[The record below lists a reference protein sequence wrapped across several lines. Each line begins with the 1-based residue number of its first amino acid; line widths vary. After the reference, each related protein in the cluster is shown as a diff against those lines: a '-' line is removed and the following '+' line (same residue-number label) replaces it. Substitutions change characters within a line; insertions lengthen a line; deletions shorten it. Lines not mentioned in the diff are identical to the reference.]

1 MKQTRDDEAFAVLF
15 GSELLRH
22 YKQATSGAAGAAPT
36 TDEQFAATLD
46 VSRAALKKYL
56 KGETTP
62 AIRVVVLAYIRYG
75 ISVEYA
81 GTTLF
86 GKRARPGKKIDSRQ
100 TQFVLPFSVEA
111 MGASSIQTR
120 IEPKGENRFELKVD
134 FRKAG

>member
-1 MKQTRDDEAFAVLF
+1 MKQTRDDEAFANLF
-15 GSELLRH
+15 GRELMRH
-22 YKQATSGAAGAAPT
+22 YEQATREATGVALI

-56 KGETTP
+56 KGQTTP
-62 AIRVVVLAYIRYG
+62 ALRVVVLAYIRYG

-81 GTTLF
+81 GTALF
-86 GKRARPGKKIDSRQ
+86 GKRARSGKKIHSQQ

-111 MGASSIQTR
+111 MGTSSIQTR